1 MEDKE
6 QLIIDLKQAFAS
18 SSTDTTDYENMINVL
33 SNTINNYRVDDK
45 TFITALEIIYEDD
58 NMSEELIELMTELQQ
73 VFSKKVLTGRKHI
86 GLEEIINILIKIDA
100 PFRITYQKGLDM
112 LLDAIRLMKEKQIQF
127 KNIIDIKEK
136 KASIKRKSYSA
147 MIDIL
152 SGDKDYIYASD
163 ITKIK
168 TSDEYTYR
176 FFKIILKNNYKVY
189 NELFSSNK
197 LLPSITMDELE
208 EMLLDNNFR
217 ISKDD
222 KNKLCLYGNIDNI
235 KGIVEEAKRN
245 NFTFF
250 NPSFPHF
257 IDILIYSSN
266 DIFKAIGIALINSEI
281 DIDFFYNNSSIFV
294 DKSVQI
300 NGLESKHEI
309 FINNITLLKKKNI
322 NISNLSKYDSD
333 ILVSNTD
340 ILSNQI
346 SLLNRYNID
355 FKKIF
360 NIKYARD
367 FEVLYNELS
376 FDIAD
381 IYIESGLAL
390 YMMNHP
396 YLLRGDMINVAKRIA
411 IYREVNMDI
420 FDEKGMILSSIM
432 TGNNYLINDD
442 KLDEYLINNTTLDD
456 KYSNVLNNHKR
467 NYISPDTE
475 TLDIIKDLD
484 SEYKISDLE
493 YNFDGVIISRIK
505 VLRNISTL
513 LDIYGYDEEL
523 LKTFVIESIIYKHYL
538 SPNQILNIKD
548 NLEEILGSIK
558 IK

>member
-6 QLIIDLKQAFAS
+6 QLIIDLKKAIAS
-18 SSTDTTDYENMINVL
+18 SSADTAGYENMINIL
-33 SNTINNYRVDDK
+33 SSTINNYQVDDK
-45 TFITALEIIYEDD
+45 TFSTALEIIYED
-58 NMSEELIELMTELQQ
+58 NSLQKKLIKQLVELQQ
-73 VFSKKVLTGRKHI
+73 TISKKMLTDKKQMS
-86 GLEEIINILIKIDA
+86 LEEVIEIFLRLDTPI
-100 PFRITYQKGLDM
+100 RIMYKKVLDM
-112 LLDAIRLMKEKQIQF
+112 LLDAVRLMKEKQIEF
-127 KNIIDIKEK
+127 RNIIDKKEK
-136 KASIKRKSYSA
+136 EASIKRKSYCA
-147 MIDIL
+147 MVDIL
-152 SGDKDYIYASD
+152 RGNKDYVYISD

-208 EMLLDNNFR
+208 AVLLDNNFR
-217 ISKDD
+217 ISRDD
-222 KNKLCLYGNIDNI
+222 KNKLYLYGNIDNI
-235 KGIVEEAKRN
+235 KGIVEEAKKN

-257 IDILIYSSN
+257 IDILIFSSK
-266 DIFKAIGIALINSEI
+266 DIFKAIGIALIDSKM
-281 DIDFFYNNSSIFV
+281 DIDFFYNNPSIFV

-300 NGLESKHEI
+300 NGLESKHDI
-309 FINNITLLKKKNI
+309 FINNIALLKKKNI

-333 ILVSNTD
+333 ILVSNPD
-340 ILSNQI
+340 KLFNQI
-346 SLLNRYNID
+346 ALLNRYNID

-390 YMMNHP
+390 YMINHP
-396 YLLRGDMINVAKRIA
+396 YLLRDDMINVAKRIV
-411 IYREVNMDI
+411 ISREVNMDI
-420 FDEKGMILSSIM
+420 FDEKGMLLSSVM
-432 TGNNYLINDD
+432 TGNDYLISDD
-442 KLDEYLINNTTLDD
+442 KLDEYLINNKTLDD
-456 KYSNVLNNHKR
+456 SYYNTLNYHKR
-467 NYISPDTE
+467 NYISPDAE
-475 TLDIIKDLD
+475 SLDVIKDLD

-493 YNFDGVIISRIK
+493 YNFDGMIISRIK

-513 LDIYGYDEEL
+513 LDMYGYDEEL

-538 SPNQILNIKD
+538 SPDQMLNIKD

>member
-1 MEDKE
+1 
-6 QLIIDLKQAFAS
+6 
-18 SSTDTTDYENMINVL
+18 
-33 SNTINNYRVDDK
+33 
-45 TFITALEIIYEDD
+45 
-58 NMSEELIELMTELQQ
+58 
-73 VFSKKVLTGRKHI
+73 
-86 GLEEIINILIKIDA
+86 
-100 PFRITYQKGLDM
+100 
-112 LLDAIRLMKEKQIQF
+112 
-127 KNIIDIKEK
+127 
-136 KASIKRKSYSA
+136 
-147 MIDIL
+147 
-152 SGDKDYIYASD
+152 
-163 ITKIK
+163 
-168 TSDEYTYR
+168 
-176 FFKIILKNNYKVY
+176 VY